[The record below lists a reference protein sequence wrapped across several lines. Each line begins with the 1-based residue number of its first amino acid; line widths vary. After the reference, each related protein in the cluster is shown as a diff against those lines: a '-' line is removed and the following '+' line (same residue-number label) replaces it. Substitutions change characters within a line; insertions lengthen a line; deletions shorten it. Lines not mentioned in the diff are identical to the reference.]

1 MAKATDFDSLNR
13 SLEMKSL
20 LVIGLLHYYYKITNF
35 NSAFEH

>member
-1 MAKATDFDSLNR
+1 MAKATDFEPLNR

-20 LVIGLLHYYYKITNF
+20 LEIGLLPYYYKITNF